1 MVRGLYTGAS
11 GMIAQMG
18 RIDVLSNNL
27 ANVNTPSYKRDT
39 PILKAFPEMLMRRI
53 NDDGVRTIPPGSY
66 DLMPVIGKLGTGV
79 EVNEVYT
86 RFTQGAFK
94 QTQNDF
100 DLALEGEGF
109 FSVQTDE
116 GERYTRNGSFLID
129 KDGFLVTKDGYK
141 VLGENGPIQIKKN
154 NFMVDEDGNVFEN
167 SEYSN
172 DPMRLVS
179 MEENEWNQTV
189 LLDRLKV
196 VNFPKLR
203 YVKKVGESIYR
214 ETEYSDKAYIIE
226 NARPK
231 VRQGFLEA
239 SNVNP
244 VIEMVNLIEVHRNYE
259 ANQKII
265 QAHDA
270 ALGKVINEVGR
281 A

>member
-39 PILKAFPEMLMRRI
+39 PVLKAFPEMLMRRI
-53 NDDGVRTIPPGSY
+53 NDDGVRTIPSGSY

-129 KDGFLVTKDGYK
+129 KDSFLVTKDGYK

-154 NFMVDEDGNVFEN
+154 NFMIDEDGNVFEN

-214 ETEYSDKAYIIE
+214 ETEYSEKAYIIE
-226 NARPK
+226 NERPK

>member
-11 GMIAQMG
+11 GMIAQMD
-18 RIDVLSNNL
+18 RINVLSNNL

-39 PILKAFPEMLMRRI
+39 TIMKAFPEMLIRRI
-53 NDDGVRTIPPGSY
+53 NDDGVRVIPPGSY
-66 DLMPVIGKLGTGV
+66 DLMPVIGKMGTGV

-94 QTQNDF
+94 QTDNAF

-109 FSVQTDE
+109 VAVQTPE
-116 GERYTRNGSFLID
+116 GERYTRNGSLLID
-129 KDGFLVTKDGYK
+129 RDGFLVTKDGYQ

-154 NFMVDEDGNVFEN
+154 NFIIDEDGNVFEN
-167 SEYSN
+167 AEYTG
-172 DPMRLVS
+172 DPSRLVS
-179 MEENEWNQTV
+179 MEENEWNKTV
-189 LLDRLKV
+189 RLDRMKIV
-196 VNFPKLR
+196 SFPKMR
-203 YVKKVGESIYR
+203 YIKKMGESLYR
-214 ETEYSDKAYIIE
+214 ATQHSEPAFVIQQ
-226 NARPK
+226 NRPK

-244 VIEMVNLIEVHRNYE
+244 VIEMVNLIEVHRTYE
-259 ANQKII
+259 ANQKMI

-270 ALGKVINEVGR
+270 ALGRAINEVGK

>member
-214 ETEYSDKAYIIE
+214 ETEYSEKAYIIE
-226 NARPK
+226 NERPK

>member
-11 GMIAQMG
+11 GMIAQMD
-18 RIDVLSNNL
+18 RINVLSNNL

-39 PILKAFPEMLMRRI
+39 TIMKAFPEMLIRRI
-53 NDDGVRTIPPGSY
+53 NDDGVRVIPPGSY
-66 DLMPVIGKLGTGV
+66 DLMPVIGKMGTGV

-94 QTQNDF
+94 KTDNVF

-109 FSVQTDE
+109 IAVETPE
-116 GERYTRNGSFLID
+116 GERYTRNGSFLVD
-129 KDGFLVTKDGYK
+129 RDGFLVTKDGYK
-141 VLGENGPIQIKKN
+141 VLGENGSIQLKKN
-154 NFMVDEDGNVFEN
+154 NFIVDEDGTVFEN
-167 SEYSN
+167 AEYTG
-172 DPMRLVS
+172 DPSRLVS

-189 LLDRLKV
+189 RLDRLKIV
-196 VNFPKLR
+196 SFPKIR
-203 YVKKVGESIYR
+203 YIKKMGESLYR
-214 ETEYSDKAYIIE
+214 ATQQSEPAFVIQQD
-226 NARPK
+226 RPK

-244 VIEMVNLIEVHRNYE
+244 VIEMVNLIEVHRTYE
-259 ANQKII
+259 ANQKMI

-270 ALGKVINEVGR
+270 ALGRVINEVGK

>member
-18 RIDVLSNNL
+18 KINVLSNNL

-39 PILKAFPEMLMRRI
+39 TILKSFPEMLIRRI
-53 NDDGVRTIPPGSY
+53 NDDGVRIIPPGSY
-66 DLMPVIGKLGTGV
+66 DLMPVIGKMGTGV

-86 RFTQGAFK
+86 RHTQGAFK

-100 DLALEGEGF
+100 DMALEGKGF
-109 FSVQTDE
+109 FCLETED
-116 GERYTRNGSFLID
+116 GERYSRNGSFLID
-129 KDGFLVTKDGYK
+129 RDSFLVTKDGHK

-167 SEYSN
+167 LEYSD

-189 LLDRLKV
+189 LLDRLKIV
-196 VNFPKLR
+196 DFPKLR
-203 YVKKVGESIYR
+203 YIKKVGDSLYR
-214 ETEYSDKAYIIE
+214 ETKHSEKAYIIQNE
-226 NARPK
+226 RPK

-244 VIEMVNLIEVHRNYE
+244 VLEMVSLIEVHRNYE
-259 ANQKII
+259 ANQKMI
-265 QAHDA
+265 QASDA
-270 ALGKVINEVGR
+270 ALSKAVNEVGR
-281 A
+281 V